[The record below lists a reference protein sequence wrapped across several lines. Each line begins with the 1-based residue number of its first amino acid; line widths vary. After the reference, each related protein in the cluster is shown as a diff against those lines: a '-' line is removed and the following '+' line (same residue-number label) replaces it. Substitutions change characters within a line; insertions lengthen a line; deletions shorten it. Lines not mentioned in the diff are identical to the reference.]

1 MIVGT
6 LSGEVTYVKV
16 SLSRSD
22 SFAVY
27 SSAAASSALV
37 SASACVL
44 SAASFVPEQ
53 PAREAAVR
61 QSAIP
66 IAIHRFIIIVPPLNK
81 M

>member
-22 SFAVY
+22 SFAV
-27 SSAAASSALV
+27 SSSALV

>member
-1 MIVGT
+1 MIDGT
-6 LSGEVTYVKV
+6 LSLDVTYVIV
-16 SLSRSD
+16 RLSSSE
-22 SFAVY
+22 SFAGSY
-27 SSAAASSALV
+27 SAAASSALV